1 MFLDIDGNKL
11 FAIEFGVGPRVLLG
25 HSGWTGDYE
34 DWIPLFGPLG
44 TGWRAVA
51 YDHRGAGL
59 SQVDPARISH
69 RALIDDV
76 FRVMDALR
84 IERCVLGGFSRGTV
98 TALRAVLERPDRFD
112 GLILMNGHGLV
123 GLPGEA
129 PRPVVPPSQW
139 PGATFAEK
147 MRWFAERCTPE
158 PDSEPF
164 RNWVVQ
170 ALMRATPA
178 AAERLMTMLPEEPID
193 WPVALP
199 RVAVPTLLI
208 HGEWDP
214 FCRLEVMAYIASLI
228 PGSRLEVM
236 KQTGHV
242 PSLSQ
247 AGAIATMIADYFGR

>member
-11 FAIEFGVGPRVLLG
+11 FALEFGAGPRVLLG
-25 HSGWTGDYE
+25 HSGWTGDFE

-44 TGWRAVA
+44 SGWPPSPTHR
-51 YDHRGAGL
+51 RGAGL
-59 SQVDPARISH
+59 SRVEPSRISH

-112 GLILMNGHGLV
+112 RLILMNGHGLV
-123 GLPGEA
+123 ELPGEA
-129 PRPVVPPSQW
+129 PRPVVPPSHW
-139 PGATFAEK
+139 PGSTFAEK
-147 MRWFAERCTPE
+147 MHWFAERCTPE

-170 ALMRATPA
+170 APMRATPE
-178 AAERLMTMLPEEPID
+178 AAERLMTMLPEDRID
-193 WPVALP
+193 WADALP
-199 RVAVPTLLI
+199 RVALRTLLI
-208 HGEWDP
+208 HGELDP
-214 FCRLEVMAYIASLI
+214 FCRLEVMQYIASLI
-228 PGSRLEVM
+228 PGSRLAVM

-247 AGAIATMIADYFGR
+247 AGVIAEMINEYFGR